1 MLPAGTFTDP
11 LNEKLTYSATVTDA
25 SGKALTGFTVDAN
38 TGTLSGRCPI
48 TLQTLGIKLTAMNTD
63 GFIASGSFSATIK
76 AQAPT
81 VQAVTG
87 DLTIYD
93 GRSFSADISKAFL
106 DPQGAPLTFTA
117 YEIFG
122 PNATSW
128 LHFDSKT
135 GILSG
140 TAPATG
146 SNALAIRVTATD
158 SYGLSAME
166 TFGVSYAPA
175 GNAAPTHATWSN
187 STTTSEMILLKAT

>member
-1 MLPAGTFTDP
+1 PPFTGGTSNWETITVTEKLDTPVLAKQTATQTWVTGQQVSFMLPAG
-11 LNEKLTYSATVTDA
+11 
-25 SGKALTGFTVDAN
+25 
-38 TGTLSGRCPI
+38 
-48 TLQTLGIKLTAMNTD
+48 
-63 GFIASGSFSATIK
+63 
-76 AQAPT
+76 
-81 VQAVTG
+81 
-87 DLTIYD
+87 
-93 GRSFSADISKAFL
+93 
-106 DPQGAPLTFTA
+106 TFTA

-146 SNALAIRVTATD
+146 SAALAIRVTATD

-166 TFGVSYAPA
+166 TCGVSYAPA